1 MKNINTLLKEN
12 KLSHFEFDEEKS
24 RIVYNYEDSTFTRV
38 EDYKRLIKLLKE
50 NEIKHDD
57 VGMDVIFIE
66 ED

>member
-1 MKNINTLLKEN
+1 MKNINTLLREN
-12 KLSHFEFDEEKS
+12 KLSHFEFDEEKN

-38 EDYKRLIKLLKE
+38 EDYKRLIQLLKD